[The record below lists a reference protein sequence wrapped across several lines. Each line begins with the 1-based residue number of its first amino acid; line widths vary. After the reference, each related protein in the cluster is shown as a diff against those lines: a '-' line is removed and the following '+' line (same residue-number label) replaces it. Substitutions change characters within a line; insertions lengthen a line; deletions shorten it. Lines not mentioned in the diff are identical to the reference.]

1 MIVSLLMKMR
11 MKTFVVAVADSYT
24 AFVFAEQVSGPF
36 FVVASMV

>member
-1 MIVSLLMKMR
+1 MIVSLMMR
-11 MKTFVVAVADSYT
+11 MKSFVVAVVDSYT

>member
-11 MKTFVVAVADSYT
+11 MKTFVVADSYT